1 MRNVD
6 GLVATMNSYERV
18 MKILLGKK
26 EEIDRVPC
34 VNFASVAT
42 IGFMKSTSSFWPAAH
57 REPVKMAKLA
67 SAAHKICGLDNIT
80 VPFSTVVEAEVLGA
94 VIDYREDKIRW
105 PSIKEFRVKEP
116 AHLKFPE
123 DVAKSGT
130 VPVITEAIKL
140 LKEEFGG
147 KVPVNAYL
155 VPPFTSLSSYLVD
168 TISFL
173 KCLIKDPEKVHEFC
187 ITVIDVYLEI
197 AKLYQEAGADLIT
210 LHEMG
215 ASNDNISPEHFDEF
229 VKPYLKKI
237 IDRLSVP
244 TVLNI
249 CGSALRIVE
258 KMAECGCNAILV
270 DERTPIREARKKVDE
285 VRPRLPLV
293 GNLSAYWEIC
303 LGPVEKI
310 REAVKRVIG
319 EGVDMVSPGC
329 DFWLETPTEHV
340 MALVEATKEFGSPPP
355 WLEGKKP

>member
-1 MRNVD
+1 
-6 GLVATMNSYERV
+6 MNSYERV
-18 MKILLGKK
+18 MKILLGKR
-26 EEIDRVPC
+26 EEVDRVPC

-42 IGFMKSTSSFWPAAH
+42 VDFMKATDSFWPAAH
-57 REPVKMAKLA
+57 KEPTKMAKLS
-67 SAAHKICGLDNIT
+67 SAAHRLCGLDNIT

-105 PSIKEFRVKEP
+105 PSIKEFRVKDLSD
-116 AHLKFPE
+116 LKFPE
-123 DVAKSGT
+123 DVAKAGT

-147 KVPVNAYL
+147 EVPINAYL
-155 VPPFTSLSSYLVD
+155 VPPFTSLSSYLMD

-173 KCLIKDPEKVHEFC
+173 KCLIKDPEKIHALCKAVLD
-187 ITVIDVYLEI
+187 IYVEI
-197 AKLYQEAGADLIT
+197 AELYQEAGADIIT

-215 ASNDNISPEHFDEF
+215 ASNDNISPDHFDEF

-237 IDRLSVP
+237 ISRLSVP

-249 CGSALRIVE
+249 CGSAVKIAD
-258 KMAECGCNAILV
+258 KMAECGSSAIVV
-270 DERTPIREARKKVDE
+270 DERTPIREARKMVDR

-293 GNLSAYWEIC
+293 GNLSAYWVVH

-310 REAVKRVIG
+310 REAVSRIIG

-329 DFWLETPTEHV
+329 DFWLETPTEHIT
-340 MALVEATKEFGSPPP
+340 ALVEATKEFGTPPL
-355 WLEGKKP
+355 WLKGETSHKEAAG